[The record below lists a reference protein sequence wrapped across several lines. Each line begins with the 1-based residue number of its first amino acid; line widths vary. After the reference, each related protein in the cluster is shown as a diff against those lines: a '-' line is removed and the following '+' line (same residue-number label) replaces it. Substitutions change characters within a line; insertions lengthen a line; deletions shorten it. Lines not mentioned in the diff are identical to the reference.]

1 MLGDTTKQSS
11 LIRAASGSPL
21 QDQLIQKRVIPVA
34 VVDSVEDAVPLA
46 RALAE
51 GGLPVIEITLR
62 TPCALDCIRAI
73 RQGCP
78 EVLVGAGTILEPSQV
93 LAALEAG
100 ARFGVSP
107 GLNLE
112 VVRAAASQQ
121 SLFMPGVMTP
131 SDIELA
137 LRLGCRLLKFFP
149 AEAAGGVKMLKA
161 LAGPYGPA
169 GARFVP
175 LGGISLSNM
184 AEYLAVP
191 LVAAI
196 GGSWICERK
205 LVREKRWAEITTL
218 TAAAVA
224 KAAPGAPRGG
234 EL

>member
-1 MLGDTTKQSS
+1 MKSS
-11 LIRAASGSPL
+11 PSEVRN
-21 QDQLIQKRVIPVA
+21 QLVQKRVIPVA

-51 GGLPVIEITLR
+51 GGLPVVEITLR

-78 EVLVGAGTILEPSQV
+78 EVLVGAGTILEPSQFM
-93 LAALEAG
+93 AALEAG

-107 GLNLE
+107 GLNPE
-112 VVRAAASQQ
+112 VVRVAAGQQ
-121 SLFMPGVMTP
+121 SLFIPGVMTP

-137 LRLGCRLLKFFP
+137 LGLGCRVLKFFP

-161 LAGPYGPA
+161 MAGPYGPA

-191 LVAAI
+191 VVAAV

-205 LVREKRWAEITTL
+205 LVREKRWAEITAL

-224 KAAPGAPRGG
+224 KAAADAPHATG
-234 EL
+234 L